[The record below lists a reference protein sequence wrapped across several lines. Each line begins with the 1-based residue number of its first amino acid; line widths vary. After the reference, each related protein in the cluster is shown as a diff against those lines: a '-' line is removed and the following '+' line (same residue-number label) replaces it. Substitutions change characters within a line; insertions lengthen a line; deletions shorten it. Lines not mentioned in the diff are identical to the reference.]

1 MNHLVFE
8 ENKKGNDYVVGDNHG
23 CVTELYQALT
33 EVNFDVTVD
42 RLFSVG
48 DLMDRGPEN
57 LEVSELVDQ
66 PWFHFT
72 KANHDIMLV
81 EALASQ
87 QDAEYWFKSGGE
99 WAIDLVKNYGIRS
112 TDDDIMFANIINKI
126 TAAPDVISV
135 KKHDGTYFHVCHTL
149 FKIPYFVR
157 TIDDFSD
164 YISMSQN
171 DREFYWNRGPLRKY
185 NNLELTKENIN
196 KMAIDYGYNS
206 VYPNLF
212 YIGHTTMLHPTTYF
226 KWVSI
231 DTGACFRELD
241 KRYGFT
247 LVNPNT
253 NEYWQNEKPV
263 TPIRLDRL

>member
-1 MNHLVFE
+1 MNHQIFE
-8 ENKKGNDYVVGDNHG
+8 ENKKGNDYCVGDTHG

-57 LEVSELVDQ
+57 LEVSELVEQ

-72 KANHDIMLV
+72 KANHDIMAV
-81 EALASQ
+81 EALASP
-87 QDAEYWFKSGGE
+87 QDAEYWFKSGGA
-99 WAIDLVKNYGIRS
+99 WAIDFVKNYGIRS
-112 TDDDIMFANIINKI
+112 TDDDIRFANIIEKI
-126 TAAPDVISV
+126 KSAPDVISV
-135 KKHDGTYFHVCHTL
+135 KKPDGTYFHVCHTL

-157 TIDDFSD
+157 TFDDFSD
-164 YISMSQN
+164 YISMSPH

-185 NNLELTKENIN
+185 NDLELTKANIN
-196 KMAIDYGYNS
+196 KMTIDYGYNS

-212 YIGHTTMLHPTTYF
+212 YIGHTTMFHPTTYF

-231 DTGACFRELD
+231 DTGACFREED

-253 NEYWQNEKPV
+253 NEYWQNGKQV
-263 TPIRLDRL
+263 MPIRLDRL